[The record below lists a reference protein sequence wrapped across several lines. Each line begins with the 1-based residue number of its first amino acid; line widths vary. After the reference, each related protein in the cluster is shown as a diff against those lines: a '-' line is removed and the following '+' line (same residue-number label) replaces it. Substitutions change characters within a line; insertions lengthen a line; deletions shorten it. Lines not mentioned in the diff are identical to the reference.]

1 MVNMRKYFS
10 GTYLT
15 AADLAP
21 LGKKWLAIVE
31 RVEEEA
37 IGREKEMK
45 PVLYLSGAG
54 PHGDGWKP
62 IILNRRNI
70 EVLTQAFGDESAEWN
85 HPTIEVWSEITSYQ
99 GKPGIRL
106 APVTAQPAAAPG
118 NGTAADPNDEIPF

>member
-21 LGKKWLAIVE
+21 LGEKWPAIVE

-54 PHGDGWKP
+54 PHGNGWKP
-62 IILNRRNI
+62 IILNRTNI
-70 EVLTQAFGDESAEWN
+70 EVLMQAFGDESAAWN
-85 HPTIEVWSEITSYQ
+85 YPAIEVWSEITSYQ

-106 APVTAQPAAAPG
+106 APVTAQSATALG
-118 NGTAADPNDEIPF
+118 NGTAADLDDEIPF